1 MNALIRSRT
10 CWALLAAMIAAL
22 LVPGCSSI
30 TSMNEPP
37 QKIVVTPTEAVHPVY
52 FAPGSA
58 VLTRSEAESLQ
69 TFMGEGR
76 LTKVK
81 DVNVTAGD
89 GAIAASRR
97 AMVGDALSRL
107 GYAHEATTTDP
118 DFTQDA
124 VLVRVKR
131 IAAVPPICP
140 VWHSLGTYDPDNKP
154 MSNLG
159 CANATNL
166 YLMVAD
172 PRDLVSGRPLG
183 PADAQPGMLAVDA
196 YRNSV
201 APPAPPALGSA
212 GTASTTGSS
221 GGSSGGQ

>member
-1 MNALIRSRT
+1 MNALVRSRT

-22 LVPGCSSI
+22 LVPGCTSI

-37 QKIVVTPTEAVHPVY
+37 QKIVVTPTEAAHPVY

-58 VLTRSEAESLQ
+58 VLTGSEMDSLQ
-69 TFMGEGR
+69 AFMGEGR

-81 DVNVTAGD
+81 DVNVIVGE

-97 AMVGDALSRL
+97 AMVDDALSKL
-107 GYAHEATTTDP
+107 GYVHDATTTDP
-118 DFTQDA
+118 NFTQDA

-131 IAAVPPICP
+131 IAAVPPGCP
-140 VWHSLGTYDPDNKP
+140 DWKPVGVYDPYNRP
-154 MSNLG
+154 TSNLG
-159 CANATNL
+159 CASAMNL

-212 GTASTTGSS
+212 GTASTTG
-221 GGSSGGQ
+221 GSSGGQ